1 MDYTQLIMPLIKSVQ
16 ELSDEVDRLKK
27 EIEELKLSWNK
38 DYNFEFIPVLNME
51 PEESGWTGGRGM
63 VTDYFEEKY
72 IREKGLEISDWQGYL
87 CGPPPMV
94 DAACQLLEKHGI
106 NSDEIFYD
114 KFTDSSN
121 L

>member
-1 MDYTQLIMPLIKSVQ
+1 M
-16 ELSDEVDRLKK
+16 SDDRDTGCNDQVTGMGFLPCSGIDGK
-27 EIEELKLSWNK
+27 LKL
-38 DYNFEFIPVLNME
+38 FEKALVMSVPL
-51 PEESGWTGGRGM
+51 GGFLG
-63 VTDYFEEKY
+63 
-72 IREKGLEISDWQGYL
+72 GLEISDWQGYL